1 MIQNVLVLGGGSAG
15 FLAAITLKHRMP
27 QLRVTV
33 LRSKDIGIIGV
44 GEGTTIPVL
53 QHVHG
58 FLGIDMT
65 EFHRI
70 AQPTWKLGV
79 RFMWGR
85 RPYFDYALTTQLDIH
100 YQGMTKV
107 AGYYING
114 RLDFG
119 FASHLMTHNTVFPRR
134 QDGTPQITRDPAY
147 HIENEYFVNFLEL
160 HAARTGVDI
169 LDGTVID
176 VKQNGQGIA
185 GLVLETGQELKAD
198 LYIDASG
205 FKSLLMGKTLRE
217 PFCSF
222 KSTLFCDK
230 AVVGGWDRT
239 DEPIRPYTTSETMDS
254 GWCWQIDH
262 ENRINR
268 GYVYS
273 SSFISDE
280 DAEREFRVKNPRV
293 ERTRIVRFVSG
304 RHERTWVK
312 NVVAIGNAAG
322 FVEPLESTSLGIICL
337 DSAGLAEVLADC
349 DLEPRATQMMQ
360 FNRRSSIL
368 WDVTRE
374 FLGLHYK
381 FNDRLQTPFWRA
393 CLADTD
399 LCGGMDFVD
408 FYRENGPSTLWRNLM
423 MNSNPFGYEGYLSM
437 MIGFDIP
444 YRKTFHCPPREAQVM
459 DHIYSRFEAA
469 AQTGVSVK
477 EGLWFVRQPGFH
489 WPTNLYP
496 PSNLHMH
503 QS

>member
-1 MIQNVLVLGGGSAG
+1 MIRNVLVLGGGSAG
-15 FLAAITLKHRMP
+15 FLAAITLKHRLP
-27 QLRVTV
+27 HLRVTV

-58 FLGIDMT
+58 YLGLDMAD
-65 EFHRI
+65 FHRI

-79 RFMWGR
+79 RFLWGK

-100 YQGMTKV
+100 YQGMTKMV
-107 AGYYING
+107 GYYIDN

-119 FASHLMTHNTVFPRR
+119 FASHLMSHNTVFPRR
-134 QDGTPQITRDPAY
+134 PDGTPQITRDPAY

-160 HAARTGVDI
+160 HAARMGIDI
-169 LDGTVID
+169 VDGTVID
-176 VKQNGQGIA
+176 IKQNDHGIA
-185 GLVLETGQELKAD
+185 GLVLESSQVMQAD
-198 LYIDASG
+198 LYVDSSG
-205 FKSLLMGKTLRE
+205 FKTLLMGKTLGE
-217 PFCSF
+217 PFVSF
-222 KSTLFCDK
+222 KNTLFCDR

-280 DAEREFRVKNPRV
+280 VADREFREKNPKV
-293 ERTRIVRFVSG
+293 ERTRIVRFRSG
-304 RHERTWVK
+304 RHQRTWVK

-337 DSAGLAEVLADC
+337 DSAGLAEVLFDC
-349 DLEPRATQMMQ
+349 DLEPRATQVAQ

-368 WDVTRE
+368 WDITRE
-374 FLGLHYK
+374 FLGIHYK
-381 FNDRLQTPFWRA
+381 FNDRLQTPFWKA
-393 CLADTD
+393 CQADTD
-399 LCGGMDFVD
+399 LCGAAEFVE

-423 MNSNPFGYEGYLSM
+423 MSGNPFGYEGYLSM
-437 MIGFDIP
+437 MLGFDVP
-444 YRKTFHCPPREAQVM
+444 YRKTFDRPDHELRIFN
-459 DHIYSRFEAA
+459 HIYDRFDTAA
-469 AQTGVSVK
+469 RNGVGVK
-477 EGLWFVRQPGFH
+477 EALWYIRQPGWQ

-496 PSNLHMH
+496 PSHLYIGQN
-503 QS
+503 